1 MRLQAV
7 ASLVRRGGIQ
17 LPAVH
22 PVAASTAVEAVATMA
37 AVAVV
42 AAVAS
47 MEVEAAVEVE
57 VFTAAVVAAAIARD
71 SRSLAGS
78 DIL

>member
-37 AVAVV
+37 AVA
-42 AAVAS
+42 S